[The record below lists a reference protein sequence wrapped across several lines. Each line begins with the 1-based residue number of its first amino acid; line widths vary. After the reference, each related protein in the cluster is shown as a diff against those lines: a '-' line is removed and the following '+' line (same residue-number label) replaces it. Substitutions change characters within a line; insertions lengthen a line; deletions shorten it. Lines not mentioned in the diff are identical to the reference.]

1 MRALIVEVDQPLLDS
16 MRSALEAGNFAVDV
30 ASRYDDAIHFAR
42 TYDFDVL
49 LLSLDQKGEEDGA
62 AEGATCPA
70 RVARLRNCSIG
81 APLIALS
88 RSSALDDKVQALGA
102 GADDYLVE
110 PVHPEE
116 LLARVNAVVRRA
128 CGHCRAV
135 IRTGVL
141 DVDTQ
146 AKIVEADGRRL
157 ALTRMEYAIL
167 EFLCLRKGSVVSR
180 DTLIDHIYSALEEPD
195 PRIIDVHVCRLR
207 KKMLRACGR
216 SYLHTEWGRG
226 FVMRDEPSATV
237 RLGGRVH
244 PFPVESKRRIS
255 RWPAS
260 AAMPDD
266 APNPGG
272 PRTSPARARGSGAC
286 CSTASP
292 QARGG

>member
-1 MRALIVEVDQPLLDS
+1 MRALIVEVDPPLLSS
-16 MRSALEAGNFAVDV
+16 MSSALAAENFAVDV
-30 ASRYDDAIHFAR
+30 AGRYDDAVHFAR
-42 TYDFDVL
+42 TYDYDVL
-49 LLSLDQKGEEDGA
+49 LLSLDDMGVA
-62 AEGATCPA
+62 CPA
-70 RVARLRNCSIG
+70 RVARLRSGDIG

-88 RSSALDDKVQALGA
+88 KSSALDDKVQALGA

-110 PVHPEE
+110 PFHPDE

-128 CGHCRAV
+128 CGHCRAL
-135 IRTGVL
+135 IRTGLL

-167 EFLCLRKGSVVSR
+167 EFLCLRKGSVVAR

-226 FVMRDEPSATV
+226 FVMRDEPSATA
-237 RLGGRVH
+237 RMGGRLH
-244 PFPVESKRRIS
+244 PFAVESKRRIT

-260 AAMPDD
+260 AAMPDE
-266 APNPGG
+266 
-272 PRTSPARARGSGAC
+272 SPTPVGRRAGEARGRGSGAC

-292 QARGG
+292 QVRGG